1 MEFSRELLPQSPT
14 LAVCVISFLFFRK
27 YWQAKEKRVVKAGNN
42 F

>member
-14 LAVCVISFLFFRK
+14 LAVRLKFMK